1 MVFVGSGISRGKKDL
16 KADEGQGRTKLDVS
30 LLCLRECEGVSI
42 KDLLE
47 EEVNQKYYTQGS
59 GPLCPLAWRQH
70 CSATGES
77 PLP

>member
-1 MVFVGSGISRGKKDL
+1 MK
-16 KADEGQGRTKLDVS
+16 EVS

-47 EEVNQKYYTQGS
+47 EEIDQKCYTQGS

-70 CSATGES
+70 RSATGES

>member
-1 MVFVGSGISRGKKDL
+1 MVFVGSGSSRGKQEL
-16 KADEGQGRTKLDVS
+16 KADEGQGRTKLEVS

-47 EEVNQKYYTQGS
+47 EEIDQKCYTQGS

-70 CSATGES
+70 RSATGES

>member
-1 MVFVGSGISRGKKDL
+1 MVFVGSGSSRGKQEL
-16 KADEGQGRTKLDVS
+16 KADEGQGRTKLEVS

-47 EEVNQKYYTQGS
+47 EEIDQKCYAQGS

-70 CSATGES
+70 RSATGES